1 MQYELEDYLEAF
13 SAEEPEL
20 LKRLA
25 RETRTGQMNPRMLSG
40 NLQGQ
45 FLAFLSR
52 LIKPRR
58 ILEIGTYTGYSAICL
73 CEGLTNDGLLHTID
87 TDDEVQEIAK
97 KYFREARLEEKII
110 LHTGDARVLISEI
123 KEEFDLAF
131 IDGEKSEY
139 PDYYELVLAK
149 LKPGGILL
157 ADNVLWGGKVLQPLK
172 TGDHSTKAILHFNEL
187 VKKDSRVDQFILP
200 MRDGLSIIR
209 KNS

>member
-20 LKRLA
+20 LQRLA

-45 FLAFLSR
+45 FLAFLSK
-52 LIKPRR
+52 LIRPQR

-73 CEGLTNDGLLHTID
+73 CEGLGIDGLLHTID

-97 KYFREARLEEKII
+97 KYFREAGLDNKII
-110 LHTGDARVLISEI
+110 LHTGDARVLIPEME
-123 KEEFDLAF
+123 EEFDLAF

-139 PDYYELVLAK
+139 PDYYEMVFDK
-149 LKPGGILL
+149 MKPGGIIL
-157 ADNVLWGGKVLQPLK
+157 ADNVLWGGKVLQPVK
-172 TGDHSTKAILHFNEL
+172 AGDHGTRGILRFNEL
-187 VKKDSRVDQFILP
+187 VKQDSRVEQFMLP

-209 KNS
+209 RKS